1 MAVAVVA
8 QIIHKALATITG
20 AVAERAAIELQQVL
34 PFLLA
39 FLLL

>member
-1 MAVAVVA
+1 VAAGVEA
-8 QIIHKALATITG
+8 PITAKVLVTTTV
-20 AVAERAAIELQQVL
+20 AVAEQAVTELQQVL

>member
-1 MAVAVVA
+1 VAVAVVA
-8 QIIHKALATITG
+8 QIIHKVLVTTTV
-20 AVAERAAIELQQVL
+20 AVAGRAAIELQQVL